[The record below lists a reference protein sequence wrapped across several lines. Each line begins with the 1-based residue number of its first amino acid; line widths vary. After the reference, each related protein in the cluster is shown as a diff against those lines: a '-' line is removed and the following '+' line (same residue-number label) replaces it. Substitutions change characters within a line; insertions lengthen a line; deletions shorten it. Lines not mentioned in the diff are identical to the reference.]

1 MNAPAVPRLACVLFD
16 VDGTLIDTTDLIA
29 RGLQQVIQAHRGGKL
44 TRARCGELIGRPLAY
59 QMEVL
64 AGPPIAPLVEDFIR
78 FYEAHQDLERII
90 EPAVELVRLAHGLGL
105 QVGLVT
111 SKNHR
116 ELAHSLGR
124 LGIASLLGVVITAD
138 DVPRGKPAPDPLL
151 AALERLGAPAS
162 RTLYLGDTEYD
173 MQAGR
178 EAGVIT
184 AAAVWAAAHP
194 ERLRRWEPDF
204 WFERPAQAAA
214 LLRQAA
220 GPA

>member
-1 MNAPAVPRLACVLFD
+1 
-16 VDGTLIDTTDLIA
+16 
-29 RGLQQVIQAHRGGKL
+29 
-44 TRARCGELIGRPLAY
+44 
-59 QMEVL
+59 VL
-64 AGPPIAPLVEDFIR
+64 AGPPIVPLVEDFIR

-124 LGIASLLGVVITAD
+124 LGIASLLGVAITAD

-204 WFERPAQAAA
+204 WFEQPAQAAA